1 MTPMELSPELL
12 KKLEGLAKLRLSP
25 EEEALLLEDLRRILE
40 FVDALPKVQVEAEE
54 EATGR
59 LREDVETPP
68 LPQALALSVAP
79 DGEDGFFRVPPVLE

>member
-1 MTPMELSPELL
+1 
-12 KKLEGLAKLRLSP
+12 
-25 EEEALLLEDLRRILE
+25 
-40 FVDALPKVQVEAEE
+40 VDALPKVQAEAEE

-79 DGEDGFFRVPPVLE
+79 DGEEGFFRVPPVLE